1 MTTSSDFWASRYR
14 TAVIEELH
22 KIPAF
27 ARRDLLV
34 LLSYRAAMFS
44 DMASVLLQLV
54 VTNLVGKIVDAD
66 SLPRFGGQATTYIE
80 FVSVAI
86 ILAAFIQLGLGRVV
100 VAIRQERLM
109 GTLESLM
116 LTPTTPTTIQL
127 GSVVFDVIYIPVR
140 TFLFLALSTIIFN
153 VSYTFSSVGPATA
166 IMLAFIPFIWGLG
179 VVSAAGVITFR
190 RGSAMVNAGGV
201 ILTIASGTY
210 FPLSVLPDWLQPIA
224 ERNPIAIAIEGLRE
238 TLLGGAGWDQA
249 LPAIAVL
256 LPAAVISLTIG
267 IFAMRLALKRERRRG
282 TLGLY

>member
-1 MTTSSDFWASRYR
+1 MTTSGVRARQSL
-14 TAVIEELH
+14 TAIVEELH

-54 VTNLVGKIVDAD
+54 VTNFVGKIVDPAT
-66 SLPRFGGQATTYIE
+66 LPQFGGQTTTYIE

-86 ILAAFIQLGLGRVV
+86 ALAAFIQLGLGRVV
-100 VAIRQERLM
+100 AAIRQERLM
-109 GTLESLM
+109 GTLESLV

-127 GSVVFDVIYIPVR
+127 GSVVFDLIYIPVR
-140 TFLFLALSTIIFN
+140 TLLFLALTTIIFN
-153 VSYTFSSVGPATA
+153 VTYSFSSIGPATG

-179 VVSAAGVITFR
+179 VISAAGVITFR
-190 RGSAMVNAGGV
+190 RGSAMVNAGGI

-210 FPLSVLPDWLQPIA
+210 FPLSVLPEWLQPIA
-224 ERNPIAIAIEGLRE
+224 ELNPIAKAIDGLRE
-238 TLLGGAGWDQA
+238 TLLGGAGWHQA
-249 LPAIAVL
+249 LSAIAVL
-256 LPAAVISLTIG
+256 IPAAVISLTIG
-267 IFAMRLALKRERRRG
+267 VFAMRLALKRERRRG

>member
-1 MTTSSDFWASRYR
+1 MTTTVESPRREIAL
-14 TAVIEELH
+14 VEELR
-22 KIPAF
+22 KVPAF

-44 DMASVLLQLV
+44 DMASVILQLV
-54 VTNLVGKIVDAD
+54 VTNLVGKIVDPNN
-66 SLPRFGGQATTYIE
+66 LPRFGGQATTYIE
-80 FVSVAI
+80 FVSVAV

-127 GSVVFDVIYIPVR
+127 GSVVFDVVYIPIR
-140 TFLFLALSTIIFN
+140 TVLFLTLTAIIFN
-153 VSYTFSSVGPATA
+153 VDYSFAGLGPATV

-179 VVSAAGVITFR
+179 VISAAGVITFR
-190 RGSAMVNAGGV
+190 RGSALVNAGGV
-201 ILTIASGTY
+201 VLTIASGTY
-210 FPLSVLPDWLQPIA
+210 FPLEVLPEGLQPIA
-224 ERNPIAIAIEGLRE
+224 RLNPIAIAIDGMRE

-249 LPAIAVL
+249 LSAVAVL
-256 LPAAVISLTIG
+256 VPAAAVSLTVG
-267 IFAMRLALKRERRRG
+267 VVAMRLALRRERRRG

>member
-1 MTTSSDFWASRYR
+1 MNADETRAPTRGL
-14 TAVIEELH
+14 AVVEELR

-54 VTNLVGKIVDAD
+54 VTNLIGKIVDL
-66 SLPRFGGQATTYIE
+66 STLPRFGGQPTSYIE

-86 ILAAFIQLGLGRVV
+86 ILAAFTQLGLGRVV
-100 VAIRQERLM
+100 DAIRQERLM

-116 LTPTTPTTIQL
+116 LSPTTPTTIQL

-140 TFLFLALSTIIFN
+140 TFLFLALTALIFD
-153 VSYTFSSVGPATA
+153 VQYSFASIGPATA

-179 VVSAAGVITFR
+179 VISAAGVITFR
-190 RGSAMVNAGGV
+190 RGGAIVNAGGV
-201 ILTIASGTY
+201 VLTIASGAY
-210 FPLSVLPDWLQPIA
+210 FPLSVLPESIQPLA
-224 ERNPIAIAIEGLRE
+224 ELNPIAIAIDGMRE

-249 LPAIAVL
+249 LSAVAVL
-256 LPAAVISLTIG
+256 VPAAVISLTIG
-267 IFAMRLALKRERRRG
+267 AIAMRLALKRERRRG

>member
-1 MTTSSDFWASRYR
+1 MTSGDVRAARYR
-14 TAVIEELH
+14 TAVIEELL

-54 VTNLVGKIVDAD
+54 VTNLVGKIVDPA
-66 SLPRFGGQATTYIE
+66 SLPRFGGQTTTYIE

-127 GSVVFDVIYIPVR
+127 GSVVFDVIYVPVR
-140 TFLFLALSTIIFN
+140 TLLFLVLSTIIFN
-153 VSYTFSSVGPATA
+153 VSYSFSSIGPAAA

-179 VVSAAGVITFR
+179 VISAAGIITFR

-201 ILTIASGTY
+201 LLTIASGTY
-210 FPLSVLPDWLQPIA
+210 FPLSVLPDWLEPIA
-224 ERNPIAIAIEGLRE
+224 KLNPIAIAIDGLRE
-238 TLLGGAGWDQA
+238 TLLGGAGWEEA

-256 LPAAVISLTIG
+256 LPAAVITLTIG